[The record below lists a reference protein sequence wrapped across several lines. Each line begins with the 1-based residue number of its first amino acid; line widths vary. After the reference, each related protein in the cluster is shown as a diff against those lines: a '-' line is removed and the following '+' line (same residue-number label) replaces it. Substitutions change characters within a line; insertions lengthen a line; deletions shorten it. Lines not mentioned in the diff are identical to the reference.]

1 MPKARNQQTEQA
13 IRSAAWRLF
22 FDRGFAATS
31 YTDLAEASGV
41 SRSLVQRYVPK
52 KELLVGWCVAEIRR
66 AATEVCDEA
75 YPQRLGPLE
84 RLYLRGQASIAAYF
98 ACEGI
103 GRLMLDVLSSR
114 ELTHQT
120 IVEGFRWTVEQT
132 LPDRPELHDIDE
144 PDEIVMATGGLY
156 ELVYVYLLKGRTPDV
171 AARARRGAGGLRD
184 CPRRAA
190 RSCPASD
197 RAHRLVTHPPPLV
210 CFASE
215 LSQGFRWAYTRA
227 AKGVLRMHA
236 KRGGWLG
243 WRA

>member
-66 AATEVCDEA
+66 AAVEVCDEA
-75 YPQRLGPLE
+75 FPQRLGPLE
-84 RLYLRGQASIAAYF
+84 RLYLRGQASVATYF

-114 ELTHQT
+114 ELTQQT
-120 IVEGFRWTVEQT
+120 IAEGFRWTVSHT
-132 LPDRPELHDIDE
+132 LPDRIDLQEADE

-156 ELVYVYLLKGRTPDV
+156 ELVYAYLLRDRTPDIASV
-171 AARARRGAGGLRD
+171 TLPSVRTFGGVFGVSEPTEGLEAYAIAPDELKELAQRAIERIA
-184 CPRRAA
+184 
-190 RSCPASD
+190 
-197 RAHRLVTHPPPLV
+197 
-210 CFASE
+210 
-215 LSQGFRWAYTRA
+215 W
-227 AKGVLRMHA
+227 
-236 KRGGWLG
+236 
-243 WRA
+243 

>member
-114 ELTHQT
+114 ELTQQT
-120 IVEGFRWTVEQT
+120 IVEGFRWTVEHT
-132 LPDRPELHDIDE
+132 LPDRPELHDIDW

-156 ELVYVYLLKGRTPDV
+156 ELVYVYLLKGHTPDV
-171 AARARRGAGGLRD
+171 AA
-184 CPRRAA
+184 
-190 RSCPASD
+190 
-197 RAHRLVTHPPPLV
+197 VTLPSV
-210 CFASE
+210 QTF
-215 LSQGFRWAYTRA
+215 GR
-227 AKGVLRMHA
+227 VLACQSPQR
-236 KRGGWLG
+236 G
-243 WRA
+243 WRPTRLPPTSCKILPSERSGASPGNASTAPRMLRFGVVSRVPLGIH

>member
-1 MPKARNQQTEQA
+1 MPRARNQQTEQA

-114 ELTHQT
+114 ELTQQT
-120 IVEGFRWTVEQT
+120 IVEGFRWTVEHT

-171 AARARRGAGGLRD
+171 AAVTLPSVQTFGRVFGVPKPAEGLEAYAIAPD
-184 CPRRAA
+184 
-190 RSCPASD
+190 
-197 RAHRLVTHPPPLV
+197 
-210 CFASE
+210 E
-215 LSQGFRWAYTRA
+215 LQDLAQQA
-227 AKGVLRMHA
+227 I
-236 KRGGWLG
+236 
-243 WRA
+243 WRIAW

>member
-75 YPQRLGPLE
+75 YPQQLGPLE
-84 RLYLRGQASIAAYF
+84 RLYLRGQASIASYF

-114 ELTHQT
+114 ELTQQT
-120 IVEGFRWTVEQT
+120 IVEGFRWTVEHT
-132 LPDRPELHDIDE
+132 LPNRPELHDIDE

-156 ELVYVYLLKGRTPDV
+156 ELVYVYLFKGRTPDV
-171 AARARRGAGGLRD
+171 AAVTLPSVQTFGRVFGVPEPAEGLEAYAIAPDELQDLAQRAIGRIA
-184 CPRRAA
+184 
-190 RSCPASD
+190 
-197 RAHRLVTHPPPLV
+197 
-210 CFASE
+210 
-215 LSQGFRWAYTRA
+215 W
-227 AKGVLRMHA
+227 
-236 KRGGWLG
+236 
-243 WRA
+243 